1 MLSYSLNCFF
11 DKDDIEYNGNNSLK
25 FTLIFYGLILT
36 LVILGLIIISEVIM
50 FFVKKKSLKTK

>member
-50 FFVKKKSLKTK
+50 FFVKKNL